1 MVNILHFEILE
12 FWLTGDIVIVQ
23 EINVLSQHSNI
34 HDALISG
41 MI

>member
-1 MVNILHFEILE
+1 MVNIVFCNFSI
-12 FWLTGDIVIVQ
+12 WLTGDIVIVQ
-23 EINVLSQHSNI
+23 EFNVFNQHSNI